1 MCLCFFFSSRRR
13 HTGCALVTGVQT
25 CALPISSCAKDAPLD
40 SLDPAGPRA
49 KSIDDLQNPVFAIA
63 GVVFLAVNL
72 GVLFPARKFTRRTDD
87 HTLPHQTHHTPKPE
101 LARTIPPAPPM
112 ARLAGRTVPTP
123 TPPAHKP
130 TDTT

>member
-72 GVLFPARKFTRRTDD
+72 GVLFLAWKFKRRKDD
-87 HTLPHQTHHTPKPE
+87 HTLPHQTHGNTKLEPGW
-101 LARTIPPAPPM
+101 TILPALL
-112 ARLAGRTVPTP
+112 LAGIGGAPVLPLPHLEDRKSVV
-123 TPPAHKP
+123 
-130 TDTT
+130 